1 VSDPTVS
8 SVAAGGNVR
17 DGNLEFQNTIEG
29 VIIRTLG
36 NKLTPELKAKLR
48 ASGLDLDKKLLPA
61 YPAVDFH
68 RWVAI
73 AAEYVYPNVGAT
85 EAVRLFGRQS
95 LVGLGETMIG
105 KAMKLSLTLI
115 GPRRAL
121 QRAGRSFRSNNNY
134 IVVEAKELTPTSM
147 ELKFNEV
154 YSLPSYYQGVLEG
167 ACMLIGAKQCTVR
180 LDSMLGNGARF
191 IAEWQD

>member
-1 VSDPTVS
+1 MTDPS
-8 SVAAGGNVR
+8 PSPVAASPASR
-17 DGNLEFQNTIEG
+17 EGNLEFQNTIEG
-29 VIIRTLG
+29 VLIRTLG
-36 NKLTPELKAKLR
+36 SKLNAELRAKLR
-48 ASGLDLDKKLLPA
+48 EAGLDLDKKLLPA
-61 YPAVDFH
+61 YPAADFH
-68 RWVAI
+68 RWVSI
-73 AAEYVYPNVGAT
+73 AAEYVYPGVSGS

-134 IVVEAKELTPTSM
+134 IVVQSRELTPTSM
-147 ELKFNEV
+147 ELVFNEV
-154 YSLPSYYQGVLEG
+154 HNLPSYYQGVLEG

-191 IAEWQD
+191 VAEWEA

>member
-1 VSDPTVS
+1 MTDPRTS
-8 SVAAGGNVR
+8 PVAAGASPREGH
-17 DGNLEFQNTIEG
+17 LEFQNTIEG
-29 VIIRTLG
+29 VLIRTLG
-36 NKLTPELKAKLR
+36 AKLTPELKAKLR
-48 ASGLDLDKKLLPA
+48 EAGLDLDKKLLPA

-68 RWVAI
+68 RWVAM
-73 AAEYVYPNVGAT
+73 ASEYVYPNVT
-85 EAVRLFGRQS
+85 SNEAVRLFGRQS

-134 IVVEAKELTPTSM
+134 IVVDARELTPTSM
-147 ELKFNEV
+147 ELVFNEV
-154 YSLPSYYQGVLEG
+154 YNLPSYYQGVLEG

-191 IAEWQD
+191 VAEWQA